1 MKNPDPEGEFK
12 DRGRRKAIVLCRAD
26 YAPENREN
34 ILLMLSTLHL
44 LPRIKKMGIKYEFI
58 GDMKVQAALLGE
70 YITMYFFSFF
80 SFLTF
85 FLGGRGG
92 LITYIHTY
100 GQVCCH

>member
-1 MKNPDPEGEFK
+1 MNNPDPEHEFK
-12 DRGRRKAIVLCRAD
+12 DRGRRRAIVLCRAD

-70 YITMYFFSFF
+70 YFTITMCFPFFFIPCIFF
-80 SFLTF
+80 
-85 FLGGRGG
+85 GGGHETR
-92 LITYIHTY
+92 
-100 GQVCCH
+100 